1 MKGYVIFVDALDEG
15 FPKMALQMCT
25 KILKKSPESQIHQA
39 LSSLSLVRIGNYE
52 KALEISENLRKKL
65 PIDEDVLNVLQIV
78 FQELNMADNAVE
90 MFENALK
97 KKSNDEEFVR
107 NWFFSM
113 VRTNNI
119 RGQQK
124 AAMSLQKIFGK
135 RNYYYWA
142 VMSLELLKMIR
153 MNEGEKE
160 FFQTLSY
167 RLILKTIEENNKLYG
182 LSSSEELH
190 LCIKVLLSCNKLED
204 ALGVLESDI
213 YKTFID
219 VDFLRIKLDLLF
231 ELKKW
236 EVLFSQ
242 CRDYIENGNNDWKVF
257 DMQIKAAINLAESN
271 PSSSILLDLANYY
284 KEKKQKFPYLRN
296 LGLASLKLS
305 FLISDNGITD
315 DKLNSCIE
323 YFEIFSLKTSC
334 FEDLRPFVEKL
345 EKKYQDQFLMHIF
358 EFCKAKVNDMK
369 KNYIEVLKNVKKFE
383 YLINYNEFKDEET
396 CVVFSLQLVKEYGNS
411 LFLDDNLNITDKQY
425 GDDFLILSVHV
436 LINAFFIGNDQSYLI
451 QAILFLELGLLHS
464 KYNFQ
469 FKLLLVR
476 LYCMIGAFSLALSTY
491 QSLSIKQIQYD
502 TLSYIFMTK
511 CSNYYPSKSLQ
522 NELRISKYIYI
533 SNIKEVPEMLVLAYK
548 NGSYSNID
556 NFIEFATRLNNSIW
570 RHMLRHELLHLSYL
584 IDNKISDEI
593 IGNNGFTQEEYY
605 DNRDF
610 TIMVDFGTI
619 NDKSKQIKN
628 RVISV
633 PDENWLKIQNFKMS
647 FVNLLISGTIEDI
660 KAKSMSDEWLLDG
673 LKFDTLSEFEM
684 EMMFLFKTFLSFL
697 IQVADQ
703 KAYDI
708 EENRLKEW
716 IEKNLVISLTNVSN
730 YNDNVLEYFVF
741 LLESCK
747 SILIFGSFIKKS
759 FKTLRKLHAEI
770 KKIEEVVRNFYKDII
785 LYVSSL
791 KDKIVIADF
800 TKFVVLFEPNLQL
813 FKIDKHFIETRLE
826 KINDSRRN
834 SLDNL
839 DNIVFNM
846 KT

>member
-1 MKGYVIFVDALDEG
+1 MRVQTIFDALDEG

-25 KILKKSPESQIHQA
+25 KVLKKSPESQIYQA
-39 LSSLSLVRIGNYE
+39 LSALSLLRIGNYE

-65 PIDEDVLNVLQIV
+65 PIDQDVLNVLQIV
-78 FQELNMADNAVE
+78 FQELNMADNAIE

-97 KKSNDEEFVR
+97 KKPNDEEFVR

-135 RNYYYWA
+135 RKYYYWA
-142 VMSLELLKMIR
+142 VMSLELFKMIK
-153 MNEGEKE
+153 MSESEKQ

-167 RLILKTIEENNKLYG
+167 RLILKTTEKNNELYR

-190 LCIKVLLSCNKLED
+190 LYIRVLLFCNKLED
-204 ALGVLESDI
+204 ALDVLENDI
-213 YKTFID
+213 FKSFID
-219 VDFLRIKLDLLF
+219 VDLQRVKLDLLF

-236 EVLFSQ
+236 KVLFSQ
-242 CRDYIENGNNDWKVF
+242 CCNYLDDGNNDWKIF
-257 DMQIKAAINLAESN
+257 DMQINAALNLAGSD
-271 PSSSILLDLANYY
+271 SSSSVLLDLANYY

-296 LGLASLKLS
+296 LALASLKLS
-305 FLISDNGITD
+305 FLISDNGMTD
-315 DKLNSCIE
+315 DKLNSCIQ

-345 EKKYQDQFLMHIF
+345 EKKHQDRFLIHIF
-358 EFCKAKVNDMK
+358 EFCKAKIYDMK
-369 KNYIEVLKNVKKFE
+369 KNYVEVLKNVKKFE
-383 YLINYNEFKDEET
+383 YLINYCEFKDENAW
-396 CVVFSLQLVKEYGNS
+396 VMFSLQLAKEYGNS
-411 LFLDDNLNITDKQY
+411 LFLDDHLNVTDKQY
-425 GDDFLILSVHV
+425 GDDFLILSVHA
-436 LINAFFIGNDQSYLI
+436 LINTFFIGNDQSYLI

-476 LYCMIGAFSLALSTY
+476 LYCMIGAFSLALFTY

-511 CSNYYPSKSLQ
+511 CSNYYPSKSFQ
-522 NELRISKYIYI
+522 NELRIAKYIYI
-533 SNIKEVPEMLVLAYK
+533 SNIKEVPEMLVLAYE

-570 RHMLRHELLHLSYL
+570 RYMLRYELLHLSYL

-593 IGNNGFTQEEYY
+593 IGNNGFAREEYY

-619 NDKSKQIKN
+619 KDKSKQIKN
-628 RVISV
+628 RIISA
-633 PDENWLKIQNFKMS
+633 PDESWLKIQNFKMS

-660 KAKSMSDEWLLDG
+660 KVKSKSDEWLLDG

-684 EMMFLFKTFLSFL
+684 QMMFLFRVFLCFL
-697 IQVADQ
+697 IQIADQ

-716 IEKNLVISLTNVSN
+716 IERNLVISFVNVSN
-730 YNDNVLEYFVF
+730 YNDNILEHFVF

-747 SILIFGSFIKKS
+747 SILIFGSFIKRS
-759 FKTLRKLHAEI
+759 FKTLRKLHTEI
-770 KKIEEVVRNFYKDII
+770 KKIEEIVRNFHKDII

-791 KDKIVIADF
+791 KDKIVIVDF
-800 TKFVVLFEPNLQL
+800 TKFVVLFEPNFQL
-813 FKIDKHFIETRLE
+813 FKIDKHFIEMILE

-839 DNIVFNM
+839 NNIIFNM
-846 KT
+846 KI